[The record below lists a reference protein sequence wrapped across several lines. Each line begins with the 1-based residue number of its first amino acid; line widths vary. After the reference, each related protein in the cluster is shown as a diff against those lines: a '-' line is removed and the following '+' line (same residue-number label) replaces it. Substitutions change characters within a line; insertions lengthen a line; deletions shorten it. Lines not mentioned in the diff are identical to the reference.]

1 MAVKSDIGCGR
12 GRAEEFCTSM
22 LCCTVISPPES
33 KKTRPNVNLRIFY
46 VLRAVVWGLVSK
58 ALRSPASSSHVP
70 VSAMLERS
78 WGRVNARRWDK
89 IPSKLLLTITNYRYV
104 SQSPG
109 QVTRWPPWCPWL
121 LLTSLHWS
129 GAGDGDGGNYEELI
143 LCKLQIARVNCPWP
157 SSTHTH
163 ICICIFQ
170 WLCVCPSQQIGS
182 TYLHCNIQTFC
193 FVDLRKCLGKYMSC
207 VTWQLNT

>member
-46 VLRAVVWGLVSK
+46 ALRAIVWGIVFK

-143 LCKLQIARVNCPWP
+143 LCKLQIARVNCLVAEPG
-157 SSTHTH
+157 SLHTLTSLFAFSNDCVSVRLNRLVLLIYIVH
-163 ICICIFQ
+163 SDCLFC
-170 WLCVCPSQQIGS
+170 WLYIYG
-182 TYLHCNIQTFC
+182 NI
-193 FVDLRKCLGKYMSC
+193 
-207 VTWQLNT
+207 